1 VENLLGIAWLSY
13 RAVNAV
19 AIHCQKRRFVDNWG
33 AIQSWSDPIPEGLAM
48 SLPKTTKGSKL
59 LARKRKL
66 QREFLQQAK
75 AEGLSTAQTVE
86 RASIFPKGIKPKVVK
101 WPKF

>member
-1 VENLLGIAWLSY
+1 
-13 RAVNAV
+13 
-19 AIHCQKRRFVDNWG
+19 
-33 AIQSWSDPIPEGLAM
+33 M